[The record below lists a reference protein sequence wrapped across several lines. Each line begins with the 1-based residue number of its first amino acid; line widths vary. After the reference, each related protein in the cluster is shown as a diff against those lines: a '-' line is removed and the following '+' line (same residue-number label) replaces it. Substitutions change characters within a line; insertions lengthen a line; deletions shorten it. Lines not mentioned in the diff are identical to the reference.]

1 MKKVGFDEVVSDKT
15 HLHTNKS
22 IQYTKVG
29 STCFLYILPMQ
40 KESKPQPTNLSD
52 KIRCSDPHFY
62 LHFQGTKGYET
73 EQKQTK
79 Q

>member
-1 MKKVGFDEVVSDKT
+1 MATKTFSFDD
-15 HLHTNKS
+15 LNKA
-22 IQYTKVG
+22 
-29 STCFLYILPMQ
+29 MQ